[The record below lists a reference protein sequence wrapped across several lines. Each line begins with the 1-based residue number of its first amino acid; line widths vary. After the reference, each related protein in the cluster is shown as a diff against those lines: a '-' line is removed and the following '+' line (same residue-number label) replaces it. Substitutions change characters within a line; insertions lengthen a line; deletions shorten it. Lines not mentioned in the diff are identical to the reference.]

1 MQRNPQRV
9 AWFVLILS
17 FAFFCVLAVGGPLS
31 IRWYVAYAERRNE
44 ASVESLMGT
53 VVVDPPLGRGAIP
66 LGKGRSMAVSEG
78 TVIRADET
86 SEAVIS
92 FADHSFMRL
101 FPGTTVRLTTL
112 RSPRFASGRVPSTVH
127 LELLAGRIKLGTALS
142 GEAGTHFVI
151 ETLHAFARL
160 DADGS
165 YAIVTN
171 NEKSEFTV
179 NNRGYAWIS
188 AAGEEVVLSPRTR
201 TKVALGEPPAQ
212 AVDAARN
219 LIVNGDLRDG
229 LEGWRS
235 YNDQG
240 TDGGDVDG
248 TIEQVLS
255 DGRSAIL
262 FHRVGGHGNHNQT
275 VLEQAID
282 QMLPDPITSLVVRA
296 TVKVR
301 YQSLAGGGYLSS
313 EYPLMIRLTYR
324 DAYDS
329 EAEWIQ
335 GFYYRADPETPTM
348 YGQQVPQDRWV
359 LFESPNLIDI
369 LPVAP
374 HRIIRIRVYASGWDY
389 ESLISDINLI
399 VE

>member
-9 AWFVLILS
+9 AWLVLVLS
-17 FAFFCVLAVGGPLS
+17 FAFFCVLAVGGPLGV
-31 IRWYVAYAERRNE
+31 RWYVAYAERRNE
-44 ASVESLMGT
+44 ASVESLVGT
-53 VVVDPPLGRGAIP
+53 IVVEPPLGRGAMP
-66 LGKGRSMAVSEG
+66 LGRGRSMSVSEG

-112 RSPRFASGRVPSTVH
+112 RSPRFASGRVAPTVH

-142 GEAGTHFVI
+142 GESGTRFSV
-151 ETLHAFARL
+151 ETLHALAQL

-165 YAIVTN
+165 YTIVTN
-171 NEKSEFTV
+171 NERSEFTV
-179 NNRGYAWIS
+179 NNRGHAWIS
-188 AAGEEVVLSPRTR
+188 AVGEEVVLEPRTR

-219 LIVNGDLRDG
+219 LLVNGDLRDG

-248 TIEQVLS
+248 TIEQVL
-255 DGRSAIL
+255 DEGRPAVL
-262 FHRVGGHGNHNQT
+262 FRRVGGHGNHCQT
-275 VLEQAID
+275 VLEQALD
-282 QMLPDPITSLVVRA
+282 QVLPDPVTSLVVRA

-329 EAEWIQ
+329 EAEWVQ

-359 LFESPNLIDI
+359 LFESPNLIET
-369 LPVAP
+369 LPVTP
-374 HRIIRIRVYASGWDY
+374 HRVIRIRVYASGWDY